1 MLIGYHASHEQF
13 APAELLTLARHAET
27 AGFQAVHSSDH
38 LAPFS
43 ERQGQSGF
51 AWSWLGSAMALT
63 SLPYGVVS
71 APGQRYHPAVLA
83 QAIATVAQMWP
94 GRLTVALGSGQALNE
109 HVTGDVW
116 PRKPVRNAR
125 LRECADIIR
134 ALLRGETV
142 DADGL
147 VRVRAARIHS
157 LPEQVPPLF
166 AAALSP
172 STAREVGAWADGLI
186 TVFCPDLTKV
196 VDAFREGGGEGKPV
210 HVQVHLSW
218 AEARDVLERQALD
231 QWRINAL
238 PPVLNEELELP
249 EQFDAA
255 SEHLPVEALADSV
268 VMSADLG
275 RHTEVLAGIAELG
288 VECAYLHQVGR
299 DQKEFLDAFGA
310 KVLPQLTQ
318 R

>member
-1 MLIGYHASHEQF
+1 MQIGYHASHEQF
-13 APAELLTLARHAET
+13 APADLLALACQAE
-27 AGFQAVHSSDH
+27 AVGFQAVHSSDH
-38 LAPFS
+38 LSPFS
-43 ERQGQSGF
+43 ERQGQAGF

-109 HVTGDVW
+109 HVTGEVW

-147 VRVRAARIHS
+147 VRVRAARIYS
-157 LPEQVPPLF
+157 LPDQTPPLF

-172 STAREVGAWADGLI
+172 QTAREVGGWADGLI
-186 TVFCPDLTKV
+186 TILGPTLRQVIE
-196 VDAFREGGGEGKPV
+196 AFRDGGGAGKPV

-218 AEARDVLERQALD
+218 AEDRDTMERQALD

-238 PPVLNEELELP
+238 PPILNEELELP

-255 SEHLPVEALADSV
+255 SEHLPAEALADSV
-268 VMSADLG
+268 VMSTDLG
-275 RHTEVLAGIAELG
+275 RHADVLGGIADLG
-288 VECAYLHQVGR
+288 VDRVFLHQVGR
-299 DQKEFLDAFGA
+299 DQAGFLDAFGA
-310 KVLPQLTQ
+310 KVLPQL

>member
-1 MLIGYHASHEQF
+1 MQIGYHASHEQF
-13 APAELLTLARHAET
+13 PPSELLRLVQQAET
-27 AGFQAVHSSDH
+27 AGFGAIHSSDH

-63 SLPYGVVS
+63 SVPYGVVS

-83 QAIATVAQMWP
+83 QAIATVAEMWP

-109 HVTGDVW
+109 HVTGDRW

-125 LRECADIIR
+125 LRECAEILR
-134 ALLRGETV
+134 RLLAGETV

-147 VRVRAARIHS
+147 VRVRAARLYS
-157 LPEQVPPLF
+157 LPAQMPDLF

-172 STAREVGAWADGLI
+172 ATAREVGAWADGLI
-186 TVFCPDLTKV
+186 TVHCPQLPEV
-196 VDAFREGGGEGKPV
+196 VEAFREGGGAGKPV

-218 AEARDVLERQALD
+218 AEDQETVERQASD

-238 PPVLNEELELP
+238 PPILNEELELP
-249 EQFDAA
+249 AQFDAA
-255 SEHLPVEALADSV
+255 SEHIPVDALTDSV
-268 VMSADLG
+268 VMSPDLG
-275 RHTEVLAGIAELG
+275 RHAEVLAGCAELG
-288 VECAYLHQVGR
+288 VERVFLHQVGR
-299 DQKEFLDAFGA
+299 DQAGFLDAFGS
-310 KVLPQLTQ
+310 KVLPQFS
-318 R
+318 

>member
-1 MLIGYHASHEQF
+1 MQIGYHASHEQF
-13 APAELLTLARHAET
+13 APADLLALACHAE
-27 AGFQAVHSSDH
+27 AVGFQAVHSSDH

-43 ERQGQSGF
+43 ERQGQAGF

-147 VRVRAARIHS
+147 VRVRAARLYS
-157 LPEQVPPLF
+157 LPEQTPPLF

-172 STAREVGAWADGLI
+172 QTAREVGSWADGLI
-186 TVFCPDLTKV
+186 TVHCPTLRQIV
-196 VDAFREGGGEGKPV
+196 EAFREGGGAGKPV

-218 AEARDVLERQALD
+218 AEDRETVERQALD

-238 PPVLNEELELP
+238 PPILNEELELP

-255 SEHLPVEALADSV
+255 SEHLPADALADSV
-268 VMSADLG
+268 VLSEDLG
-275 RHTEVLAGIAELG
+275 RHTEVLAETADLG
-288 VECAYLHQVGR
+288 VDRVFLHQVGR
-299 DQKEFLDAFGA
+299 DQAGFLDAFGT
-310 KVLPQLTQ
+310 KVLPQL

>member
-1 MLIGYHASHEQF
+1 VQTGYHASHEQF
-13 APAELLTLARHAET
+13 GPAELLTFAQHAEE
-27 AGFQAVHSSDH
+27 AGFGAISSSDH

-43 ERQGQSGF
+43 ERQGSAGF

-63 SLPYGVVS
+63 TLPYGVVS

-125 LRECADIIR
+125 LRECAAILR
-134 ALLRGETV
+134 SLLAGETV

-147 VRVRAARIHS
+147 VRVRAARLYS
-157 LPEQVPPLF
+157 LPEVTPALF

-172 STAREVGAWADGLI
+172 ATAREVGAWADGLI
-186 TVFCPDLTKV
+186 TVHSPALPDV
-196 VDAFREGGGEGKPV
+196 IEAFRAGGGEGKPI

-218 AEARDVLERQALD
+218 AEDRETVERQALD

-238 PPVLNEELELP
+238 PPMLNEELELP

-255 SEHLPVEALADSV
+255 SEHLPASALADSV
-268 VMSADLG
+268 VMSEDLG
-275 RHTEVLAGIAELG
+275 RHAEVLAACADLG
-288 VECAYLHQVGR
+288 VERVYLHQVGR
-299 DQKEFLDAFGA
+299 DQAGFLDAFGA
-310 KVLPQLTQ
+310 KVLPQL
-318 R
+318 